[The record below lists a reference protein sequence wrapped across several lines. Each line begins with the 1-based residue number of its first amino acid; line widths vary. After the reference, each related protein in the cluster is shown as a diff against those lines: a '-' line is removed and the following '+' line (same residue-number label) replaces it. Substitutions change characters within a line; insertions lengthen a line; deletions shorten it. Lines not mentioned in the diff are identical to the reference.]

1 MTPERLFAPIKE
13 NEWPSEIDDMKSS
26 FADKLNVYR
35 SMAHHPNLLRAWADL
50 REHIVVN
57 SALSQQQSEV
67 VILRTGNNLQ
77 VDYEWYHHVSRAR
90 ACGMNDHRI
99 NSMKLVT
106 ENMNTEDAIFADAV
120 DEIMEKKKITPN
132 TLKNL
137 YSLVGK
143 EGVLDTIATVGFYST
158 LGFMI
163 NSFNTPIDDDIINEM
178 IKQPISEENL

>member
-1 MTPERLFAPIKE
+1 ME
-13 NEWPSEIDDMKSS
+13 NEWPGELDDMKSS

-99 NSMKLVT
+99 NSMKLAT

-120 DEIMEKKKITPN
+120 DEIMEKKKISPN
-132 TLKNL
+132 TLEKFIFFSWKRRGIRYNRYCWILFNIRL
-137 YSLVGK
+137 YDK
-143 EGVLDTIATVGFYST
+143 F
-158 LGFMI
+158 F
-163 NSFNTPIDDDIINEM
+163 
-178 IKQPISEENL
+178 

>member
-1 MTPERLFAPIKE
+1 
-13 NEWPSEIDDMKSS
+13 
-26 FADKLNVYR
+26 
-35 SMAHHPNLLRAWADL
+35 
-50 REHIVVN
+50 
-57 SALSQQQSEV
+57 
-67 VILRTGNNLQ
+67 
-77 VDYEWYHHVSRAR
+77 
-90 ACGMNDHRI
+90 
-99 NSMKLVT
+99 MKLAT

-120 DEIMEKKKITPN
+120 DEIMEKKKISPN

>member
-1 MTPERLFAPIKE
+1 
-13 NEWPSEIDDMKSS
+13 
-26 FADKLNVYR
+26 
-35 SMAHHPNLLRAWADL
+35 
-50 REHIVVN
+50 
-57 SALSQQQSEV
+57 
-67 VILRTGNNLQ
+67 
-77 VDYEWYHHVSRAR
+77 
-90 ACGMNDHRI
+90 MNDHRI
-99 NSMKLVT
+99 NSMKLST
-106 ENMNTEDAIFADAV
+106 ENMNTEDAIFAGAV
-120 DEIMEKKKITPN
+120 DEIMEKKKISPN

>member
-67 VILRTGNNLQ
+67 IILRTGNNLQ

-99 NSMKLVT
+99 NSMKLAT
-106 ENMNTEDAIFADAV
+106 ENMNTEDAIFAGAV
-120 DEIMEKKKITPN
+120 DEIMEKKKISPN

-178 IKQPISEENL
+178 INQPISEENL

>member
-26 FADKLNVYR
+26 FADKLNVIVLWHITQTYFE
-35 SMAHHPNLLRAWADL
+35 HGQIC

-99 NSMKLVT
+99 NSMKLAT
-106 ENMNTEDAIFADAV
+106 EI
-120 DEIMEKKKITPN
+120 
-132 TLKNL
+132 
-137 YSLVGK
+137 
-143 EGVLDTIATVGFYST
+143 
-158 LGFMI
+158 
-163 NSFNTPIDDDIINEM
+163 
-178 IKQPISEENL
+178 

>member
-1 MTPERLFAPIKE
+1 MI
-13 NEWPSEIDDMKSS
+13 I
-26 FADKLNVYR
+26 
-35 SMAHHPNLLRAWADL
+35 
-50 REHIVVN
+50 
-57 SALSQQQSEV
+57 
-67 VILRTGNNLQ
+67 
-77 VDYEWYHHVSRAR
+77 
-90 ACGMNDHRI
+90 
-99 NSMKLVT
+99 

-120 DEIMEKKKITPN
+120 DEIMEKKKISPN

>member
-1 MTPERLFAPIKE
+1 MTPEKLFAPIKE

-26 FADKLNVYR
+26 FAEKLNVYR

-57 SALSQQQSEV
+57 SALKQQQSEV

-90 ACGMNDHRI
+90 ACGMKDHRI

-106 ENMNTEDAIFADAV
+106 ENMNTEDAIFAGAV
-120 DEIMEKKKITPN
+120 DEIMEKKKISPN

-163 NSFNTPIDDDIINEM
+163 NSFNTPIDDDIMNEM
-178 IKQPISEENL
+178 INQPISEENL